1 MICLFSFIIYPMPIL
16 DEHSMEFISHSPEQT
31 RRLGTRLGEL
41 LKPGDLV
48 CLSGELGAG
57 KTTMVQGIAQGW
69 GSADRVTSPTFV
81 LVNQYSRAD
90 GQELNHL
97 DAYRLQNAA
106 EAEDLDPD
114 LMLEKGALVVE
125 WADRIS
131 AVLPAEKLDI
141 QMRWMADEYRG
152 MIFRARGSR
161 YEDILE
167 QFRQSTFG
175 GG

>member
-1 MICLFSFIIYPMPIL
+1 MPIL
-16 DEHSMEFISHSPEQT
+16 DANSLEFFSHSPEQT
-31 RRLGTRLGEL
+31 RRLGSRLGEL
-41 LKPGDLV
+41 LKPGDLI

-69 GSADRVTSPTFV
+69 GSTDRVTSPTFV
-81 LVNQYSRAD
+81 LVNQYNRAD

-97 DAYRLQNAA
+97 DAYRLQNAV
-106 EAEDLDPD
+106 EAEDLDPEF
-114 LMLEKGALVVE
+114 MLEKGALVVE

-131 AVLPAEKLDI
+131 KALPDEKLEV
-141 QMRWMADEYRG
+141 QMRWMAEEYRG
-152 MIFRARGSR
+152 MVFHAHGNR
-161 YEDILE
+161 YESMLE

>member
-1 MICLFSFIIYPMPIL
+1 MPIL
-16 DEHSMEFISHSPEQT
+16 DAHSLEFISHSPEQT
-31 RRLGTRLGEL
+31 RRVGATIGEM
-41 LKPGDLV
+41 LKPGDLI
-48 CLSGELGAG
+48 CLMGELGAG
-57 KTTMVQGIAQGW
+57 KTTLMQGIAQGW
-69 GSADRVTSPTFV
+69 GSTDRVTSPTFV

-97 DAYRLQNAA
+97 DAYRLKNTM

-131 AVLPAEKLDI
+131 AVLPEENLEVK
-141 QMRWMADEYRG
+141 MRWMADEYRG
-152 MIFRARGSR
+152 MIFHACGTH
-161 YEDILE
+161 YDDLLE
-167 QFRQSTFG
+167 QFRQETFG

>member
-1 MICLFSFIIYPMPIL
+1 
-16 DEHSMEFISHSPEQT
+16 MEFISHSPEQT
-31 RRLGTRLGEL
+31 RRLGARLGEL
-41 LKPGDLV
+41 LKPGDLI

-69 GSADRVTSPTFV
+69 GSTDRVTSPTFV
-81 LVNQYSRAD
+81 LVNQYSRTD

-97 DAYRLQNAA
+97 DAYRLQNAL
-106 EAEDLDPD
+106 EAEDLDPEF
-114 LMLEKGALVVE
+114 MLEKGALVVE

-131 AVLPAEKLDI
+131 TALPNEKLDV

-152 MIFRARGSR
+152 MVFRAHGKR
-161 YEDILE
+161 YQDMLE

-175 GG
+175 GN